1 MTSIDLSISLQI
13 RKDKNQFL
21 YNTPQSDSG
30 KNIPEKKASVPPRSK
45 GFRETSSKATGRFA
59 GNVPSLSSKQRDI
72 LLPESGH
79 FCGNVPCP
87 HPFQKAS
94 ELGCALYLLRNG
106 FYFRENP
113 IGSGQRKPVLCG
125 ILFSNLQTLPSTS
138 KPRRGVSNMPLA
150 STQKRRHISLW
161 DMPPFLFVFLLTKP
175 IQRQHGQALLL

>member
-94 ELGCALYLLRNG
+94 ELGCALYLLRACLN
-106 FYFRENP
+106 F
-113 IGSGQRKPVLCG
+113 KV
-125 ILFSNLQTLPSTS
+125 
-138 KPRRGVSNMPLA
+138 
-150 STQKRRHISLW
+150 
-161 DMPPFLFVFLLTKP
+161 
-175 IQRQHGQALLL
+175 